1 MEDRAGGSE
10 AGPSF
15 GYSKDQILALCPP
28 LHHQKSDRNGN
39 NNSASSSQVLN
50 YLSRSSLSS
59 PNDLLPI
66 SARGQFLSLWPPGL
80 AAWVEE
86 QIFPVLLPQ
95 QVMTYIGSD
104 LQFSLYSHMVIDLPI
119 YVCFQVLTAGKGDY
133 EDQSVDAGEVRQESR
148 KYQDGGVEGGH
159 LPRGENNEAWE
170 EETRKDLE
178 ESVDNTDPGIFE
190 ERLEALVDNME
201 PSEKE
206 MRDKDA
212 VLESLKRI
220 LSNKYPEVELM
231 PYGSSES
238 SLAFPGSDL
247 DIFVW
252 LGDEEEV

>member
-28 LHHQKSDRNGN
+28 LHHQKSDINGN

-95 QVMTYIGSD
+95 QVGIRESFLRGNIKS
-104 LQFSLYSHMVIDLPI
+104 LQVTFPIATSCIDHWFNLVFSCRH
-119 YVCFQVLTAGKGDY
+119 A
-133 EDQSVDAGEVRQESR
+133 ES
-148 KYQDGGVEGGH
+148 
-159 LPRGENNEAWE
+159 
-170 EETRKDLE
+170 
-178 ESVDNTDPGIFE
+178 
-190 ERLEALVDNME
+190 E
-201 PSEKE
+201 P
-206 MRDKDA
+206 
-212 VLESLKRI
+212 LKT
-220 LSNKYPEVELM
+220 KV
-231 PYGSSES
+231 
-238 SLAFPGSDL
+238 
-247 DIFVW
+247 
-252 LGDEEEV
+252 